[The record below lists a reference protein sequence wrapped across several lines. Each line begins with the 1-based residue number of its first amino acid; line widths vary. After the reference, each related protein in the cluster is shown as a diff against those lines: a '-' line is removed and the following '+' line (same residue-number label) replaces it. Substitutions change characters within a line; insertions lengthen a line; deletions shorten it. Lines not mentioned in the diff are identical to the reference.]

1 MDQPATYRSYAADEV
16 VTGEGVAVEVPVAS
30 VGLRIASGLI
40 DALVLG
46 VLAVVLSIV
55 LALLPLGDSEAIE
68 AIIAILMYV
77 GLFVAIPTVLETAT
91 KGRSLGKLALG
102 LRTVRDDGGPITFRH
117 ALTRALVGT
126 VEIYSFLLGGPAIVT
141 AVIHP
146 RAKRLGDLAA
156 GTYVISQRAKLRLL
170 PPPAMPPSLAHW
182 AAGADI
188 APLPAGLAIGIRQF
202 LGRAHTLT
210 PMSRT
215 FLVRDLYAATTRL
228 VSPQPPP
235 GHHPELVLAAVIAE
249 RRERDVVR
257 LAAQEAQRARLL
269 PAEPGL

>member
-46 VLAVVLSIV
+46 VVAVVLSIV
-55 LALLPLGDSEAIE
+55 LAFLPLGGSEAIE
-68 AIIAILMYV
+68 AIVAILMYV

-126 VEIYSFLLGGPAIVT
+126 VEIYSFQIGSAHVCTPVT
-141 AVIHP
+141 
-146 RAKRLGDLAA
+146 L
-156 GTYVISQRAKLRLL
+156 
-170 PPPAMPPSLAHW
+170 
-182 AAGADI
+182 
-188 APLPAGLAIGIRQF
+188 
-202 LGRAHTLT
+202 
-210 PMSRT
+210 
-215 FLVRDLYAATTRL
+215 
-228 VSPQPPP
+228 
-235 GHHPELVLAAVIAE
+235 
-249 RRERDVVR
+249 
-257 LAAQEAQRARLL
+257 
-269 PAEPGL
+269 